1 MTLDARKDR
10 TQLRLKLYENGFTP
24 LANKSKLCLIPG
36 WSTVNVNP
44 EVIQSELWAGHPRA
58 RAVNFPDT
66 GIRCGDVIALDW
78 DVDDKD
84 LLNKLLD
91 AVVEQ
96 GLVEESPFVRIG
108 RPPREL
114 WVYRT
119 TDKIGKR
126 TTGHFMPPD
135 APPDHKGF
143 AVEVLGR
150 GCQFAA
156 YGQRDEDT
164 AYSWPVEDMLDHR
177 YMDLP
182 TITRAQAEAVVEF
195 AGRFFEIN
203 GMERKSR
210 AGGTDEGY
218 SRAYDL
224 LPDMVFDVHDI
235 GPMTLAEM
243 ADFFTINPEDVLRC
257 KVDALRPTSGS
268 YAGMASLVNGKV
280 CVSDH
285 GTYTSHFPADAD
297 DSKALEKL
305 GALLHARFPQ
315 SPPQPSEVKIDTTPL
330 NPYDPMDVNLTR
342 ALSRYAL
349 IQDDMTVTD
358 LTDLRL
364 RWKTPQ
370 FRTAMENFY
379 EEKPGPK
386 GGQQLAWLSDA
397 WLRHP
402 DRRQVRSITMRPDMP
417 WPIYEENGVQHVNTY
432 RPRNFPPGGDA
443 TIGLEFLEHLL
454 PIPAERHYFMQWL
467 SHKIQHPEV
476 RGVGI
481 IMVAH
486 QTFGTGRGS
495 LIQLLRLMFPDGTV
509 RNIDFDMLS
518 GRNYQSQYNDWRVDS
533 LIVAVD
539 EAQETTQNV
548 SRWQTRNNAYERL
561 KEVVDPSAT
570 DITVI
575 RKGQANGPGKTYA
588 SVVVMTNHMDSV
600 VLPVNDRRFAIFE
613 NGPGQPDSYWVQFHA
628 WKNDPANVGAFVR
641 ELLKVDIVGFKPY
654 APPPMTAA
662 KADMVDAGSSEL
674 DRLFAEA
681 MRRYANTVLVREQV
695 VLAVEE
701 LLSDS
706 SVEVPDEWAKI
717 VDRMFL
723 RATRKVTTINDR
735 VKIEGRVRTV
745 RLIGRPAAEVVN
757 NHELL
762 IETVLSNGPL
772 TRPIRS
778 SGKVVSFPSR

>member
-1 MTLDARKDR
+1 MKLDARKDR
-10 TQLRLKLYENGFTP
+10 TQLRLKLYDNGFSP

-36 WSTVNVNP
+36 WSKIDVNP

-58 RAVNFPDT
+58 RVVNFPDT

-78 DVDDKD
+78 DVDDKA

-96 GLVEESPFVRIG
+96 GLVGESSFVRIG

-135 APPDHKGF
+135 AAPDHKGF

-156 YGQRDEDT
+156 YGQRDEST
-164 AYSWPVEDMLDHR
+164 TYSWPVEDMLDHQ
-177 YMDLP
+177 YMGLP
-182 TITRAQAEAVVEF
+182 VITRAQAEAVVEF
-195 AGRFFEIN
+195 ASRFFELN
-203 GMERKSR
+203 GLERKSR

-224 LPDMVFDVHDI
+224 TPDMVFDVHDI

-243 ADFFTINPEDVLRC
+243 ADFFAINPEDVLRC

-268 YAGMASLVNGKV
+268 WAGMASLVNGKV
-280 CVSDH
+280 CISDH
-285 GTYTSHFPADAD
+285 GTYTSHFPEDAD

-305 GALLHARFPQ
+305 GALLAERFPQ
-315 SPPQPSEVKIDTTPL
+315 SPPHPSEVKIDTTPL
-330 NPYDPMDVNLTR
+330 NPYDPMDVNLAR

-349 IQDDMTVTD
+349 VQDDMTVTD

-370 FRTAMENFY
+370 FRTAMETFY
-379 EEKPGPK
+379 EEKHGPK
-386 GGQQLAWLSDA
+386 GGQQISWLSDA

-432 RPRNFPPGGDA
+432 RPRVFPPGGDA
-443 TIGLEFLEHLL
+443 IVGLEFLEHLL

-495 LIQLLRLMFPDGTV
+495 LIQLLRLMFPDNTV

-681 MRRYANTVLVREQV
+681 MRRYVNTVLVREQV
-695 VLAVEE
+695 VLAVED
-701 LLSDS
+701 LLSET
-706 SVEVPDEWAKI
+706 SVEVPDDWQKI

-745 RLIGRPAAEVVN
+745 RLIGRPAPEVVN
-757 NHELL
+757 DHELL

-778 SGKVVSFPSR
+778 SGKIVSFPSR

>member
-1 MTLDARKDR
+1 M
-10 TQLRLKLYENGFTP
+10 
-24 LANKSKLCLIPG
+24 CLLPG
-36 WSTVNVNP
+36 WSTIEITP
-44 EVIQSELWAGHPRA
+44 DLIQSELWTGHPRA
-58 RAVNFPDT
+58 RVVNFPDT

-96 GLVEESPFVRIG
+96 GLVDESSFVRIG

-119 TDKIGKR
+119 SDKIGKR

-135 APPDHKGF
+135 AGPDHKGF
-143 AVEVLGR
+143 AVEVLGK

-164 AYSWPVEDMLDHR
+164 AYSWPVESLLDHE

-182 TITRAQAEAVVEF
+182 VITRAQAEAIVEF
-195 AGRFFEIN
+195 AGLFFELH
-203 GMERKSR
+203 GLERKSR

-218 SRAYDL
+218 SHAYDL
-224 LPDMVFDVHDI
+224 TPDMVFDVHDI
-235 GPMTLAEM
+235 GPMTVAEM
-243 ADFFTINPEDVLRC
+243 ADFFAINPDDVLRC
-257 KVDALRPTSGS
+257 KVDTLRPTSGS

-280 CVSDH
+280 CISDH
-285 GTYTSHFPADAD
+285 GTYTSHFPEGAD
-297 DSKALEKL
+297 DSKAIEKL
-305 GALLHARFPQ
+305 GALLAERFPQ
-315 SPPQPSEVKIDTTPL
+315 EPPRPSEVEIDTTPL
-330 NPYDPMDVNLTR
+330 NPYDPLDVNLNR

-349 IQDDMTVTD
+349 IEEDATVTD
-358 LTDLRL
+358 LTDLRI
-364 RWKTPQ
+364 RWKTQQ
-370 FRTAMENFY
+370 FRTAMEPYY

-386 GGQQLAWLSDA
+386 GGLQMAWLSDL
-397 WLRHP
+397 WMRHP
-402 DRRQVRSITMRPDMP
+402 DRRQVRSIAMRPDMP
-417 WPIYEENGVQHVNTY
+417 WPIFEENGAQHVNTY
-432 RPRNFPPGGDA
+432 RPRVFPPGGDA
-443 TIGLEFLEHLL
+443 TIGLHFLEHLL

-467 SHKIQHPEV
+467 SHKLQHPEV

-495 LIQLLRLMFPDGTV
+495 LIQLLRLMFPDNTV

-539 EAQETTQNV
+539 EAQETAQNV

-575 RKGQANGPGKTYA
+575 RKGAANGPGKTYA

-613 NGPGQPDSYWVQFHA
+613 NGPAQTDDYWVQFHA
-628 WKNDPANVGAFVR
+628 WKADPANVGAFVR
-641 ELLKVDIVGFKPY
+641 ELLKVNIAGFKPY

-681 MRRYANTVLVREQV
+681 MSRYANTVLVREQV
-695 VLAVEE
+695 ILVMED
-701 LLSDS
+701 LLMET
-706 SVEVPDEWAKI
+706 SVEVPDDWQKI
-717 VDRMFL
+717 VDRMFQ
-723 RATRKVTTINDR
+723 RATRKITAVNDR
-735 VKIEGRVRTV
+735 VKIDNRIRTA
-745 RLIGRPAAEVVN
+745 RLVGRPPVEVVSD
-757 NHELL
+757 HEKMLHE
-762 IETVLSNGPL
+762 ISKNGPL
-772 TRPIRS
+772 TRPVKS
-778 SGKVVSFPSR
+778 SGKVVAFPSR